1 MNWKDLR
8 IDRVGMIQK
17 CVAEFDVN
25 ALDFFEEMYE
35 GDTIHYGSFKVKIY
49 ETSYNNDE
57 APGEAGFTGYTNLK
71 LIDSEGYPEGATGY
85 ALTIEETL
93 EKTVSN
99 FLDLV
104 EEFKEEKPKGLQKED
119 FIIVPYDE
127 F

>member
-17 CVAEFDVN
+17 CVAEFDIA
-25 ALDFFEEMYE
+25 ALKFFGEIYE
-35 GDTIHYGSFKVKIY
+35 GDTIHYGGFKVKIY

-57 APGEAGFTGYTNLK
+57 APGESGFTGYTNLK
-71 LIDSEGYPEGATGY
+71 LVDSDGYPEGTTGY
-85 ALTIEETL
+85 ALTIEEAL

-104 EEFKEEKPKGLQKED
+104 EEFKKEKPNGLQKED

>member
-1 MNWKDLR
+1 MSWKDIR
-8 IDRVGMIQK
+8 IERVGIIEK
-17 CVAEFDVN
+17 RVAEFDII
-25 ALDFFEEMYE
+25 ALDFFESVYE
-35 GDTIHYGSFKVKIY
+35 GDTIHYGGFKVKIC

-57 APGEAGFTGYTNLK
+57 APGESGFTGYVNLK
-71 LIDSEGYPEGATGY
+71 LLDSDGYPEGATGY
-85 ALTIEETL
+85 ALTIEEAL

-104 EEFKEEKPKGLQKED
+104 EEFKEEKPNGLRKED